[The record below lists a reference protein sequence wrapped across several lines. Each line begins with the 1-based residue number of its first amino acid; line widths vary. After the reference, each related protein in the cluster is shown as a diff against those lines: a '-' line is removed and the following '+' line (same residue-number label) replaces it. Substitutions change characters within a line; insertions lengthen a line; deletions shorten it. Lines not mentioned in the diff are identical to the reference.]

1 MKRNARFVWR
11 KQESELKKLVLILA
25 LMQVSF
31 AHAASMSLT
40 KFVPR
45 NSFIVIGADFDSL
58 RTNDVFAEM
67 ERKGHVW
74 SQDEDSDFKH
84 YLQLLKIDPQRDIQ
98 TFVLAKYVN
107 SYGNKGELYIL
118 SLNRS
123 LKPQL
128 EGKSYTEYLGTPMFR
143 IDNPEESYASEI
155 GPDTVVLGNLKEVKM
170 AIDVSRAK
178 SPPLSQ
184 NVMFQRLLQKVPQT
198 AAVWGASVPF
208 SRKEAATLGI
218 DQSTNAVLQAF
229 EHYFF
234 YGIPKRK
241 TVDAFFVGQA
251 TGEKEGAFVRTFM
264 IGTLTFAKL
273 RVEDN
278 VADMLDQI
286 EVNGNG
292 KQIEVTAVITK
303 EMVDAYLEGDLGVE

>member
-1 MKRNARFVWR
+1 M
-11 KQESELKKLVLILA
+11 KKLVLILA

-31 AHAASMSLT
+31 AHGASMGLT

-58 RTNDVFAEM
+58 RANDVFSEM
-67 ERKGHVW
+67 ERKGQVW
-74 SQDEDSDFKH
+74 SQDEDSNFKE
-84 YLQLLKIDPQRDIQ
+84 YLQLLKIDPRKDIQ

-107 SYGNKGELYIL
+107 SYGNKGELYL
-118 SLNRS
+118 LALNRS

-128 EGKSYTEYLGTPMFR
+128 EGKTYTEYLSIPMFK
-143 IDNPEESYASEI
+143 IDKAKESYAAEV

-178 SPPLSQ
+178 IPPLSQ
-184 NVMFQRLLQKVPQT
+184 NVTLQRLLQKVPQT
-198 AAVWGASVPF
+198 AAIWGASVPF
-208 SRKEAATLGI
+208 SRKEAAALGV

-251 TGEKEGAFVRTFM
+251 TGEKEGAFVRTFL
-264 IGTLTFAKL
+264 IGTLTFTKL
-273 RVEDN
+273 RVEDP

-286 EVNGNG
+286 EVDGDG
-292 KQIEVTAVITK
+292 KQIEVSGVITK
-303 EMVDAYLEGDLGVE
+303 EMVDAYLDGDLGVE